1 MQSDTFLDYSL
12 GPTRTLFHFTYPE
25 RVDDIVAGG
34 LYVTDVPTSPS
45 RDEGYRGVWLTEDPD
60 QMAQN
65 WAAGAGIGLSGKTGA
80 RITVDIPHHA
90 IPSMLYR
97 WLDLAKA
104 VGVEDYWLEALNKTG
119 GGGEEFWYVY
129 ISDIPAEWISFWEIL

>member
-45 RDEGYRGVWLTEDPD
+45 RDEGYRGVWLTEDPNR
-60 QMAQN
+60 MAQN

-97 WLDLAKA
+97 WLDLATA
-104 VGVEDYWLEALNKTG
+104 AEVEDSWLEILNKMG
-119 GGGEEFWYVY
+119 GGSEEFWYVY